1 MTVIKKLIR
10 VFWITMVLCC
20 LLLYLFYGKYIT
32 PSAITHWITSNT
44 FSVIIIYCLLCAVRG
59 LFMLPVTPFIFA
71 GILLFPNQPV
81 LLLIISL
88 SCILVSSIF
97 IYYASLYMNFG
108 SFFEK
113 KYPDKIVSIQAKLS
127 QSSGFYFITAWAL
140 LPFTPTDLIIYGA
153 GSIKLP
159 LWKVIVPVLLGEALV
174 CAFYIFNGMELIN
187 YISSF

>member
-10 VFWITMVLCC
+10 VFWITVVLCC

-32 PSAITHWITSNT
+32 PSAIMHWIAANS

-81 LLLIISL
+81 LLLVLSL
-88 SCILVSSIF
+88 SCILVSSVF

-108 SFFEK
+108 RFFEK
-113 KYPDKIVSIQAKLS
+113 KYPDKIASIQARLNKS
-127 QSSGFYFITAWAL
+127 AGFYFIAAWAL
-140 LPFTPTDLIIYGA
+140 LPFTPTDLIIYVA

-159 LWKVIVPVLLGEALV
+159 LWKVIVPVVLGEALV

-187 YISSF
+187 YISNF

>member
-127 QSSGFYFITAWAL
+127 QSSGFYFITAWGL
-140 LPFTPTDLIIYGA
+140 LPFTPTYLIIYGA

-159 LWKVIVPVLLGEALV
+159 LWKGIGPGLVGAGLV
-174 CAFYIFNGMELIN
+174 CACSLFHGVEWVIYIYIF
-187 YISSF
+187 

>member
-1 MTVIKKLIR
+1 MTIIKKIIC
-10 VFWITMVLCC
+10 VFWIVIVLCC
-20 LLLYLFYGKYIT
+20 LLVYIFYGKYIT
-32 PSAITHWITSNT
+32 PSAIMHWIAAHT
-44 FSVIIIYCLLCAVRG
+44 FSVIIIYCLLCIVRG
-59 LFMLPVTPFIFA
+59 LFMLPATPFIFA

-113 KYPDKIVSIQAKLS
+113 RYPHKIAAIQVKLS
-127 QSSGFYFITAWAL
+127 QSAGFYFITAWAL

-159 LWKVIVPVLLGEALV
+159 IWKVIVPVLLGEAV
-174 CAFYIFNGMELIN
+174 ICSFYIFNGMQLIN
-187 YISSF
+187 YINGF